1 MNISHQK
8 FYFFNFLSKQRKA
21 NQGRTE
27 IIRNDLNPVWNYK
40 TVFSI
45 FRKNIQ
51 IQIQVKEQA
60 KNLIPRPIFRNFL
73 KFSEILYTVHTLA
86 DQKVTRFGFNKIL
99 KNASLFGCVTF

>member
-1 MNISHQK
+1 MKILDQK
-8 FYFFNFLSKQRKA
+8 EYFSPKILIFLFFLSKHHKA

-51 IQIQVKEQA
+51 IQIQVKEWA
-60 KNLIPRPIFRNFL
+60 KNLQSIRIFSNTGRT
-73 KFSEILYTVHTLA
+73 IL
-86 DQKVTRFGFNKIL
+86 QCI
-99 KNASLFGCVTF
+99 

>member
-1 MNISHQK
+1 MIYLDPGMCFEHKPHPSFPIFMKILDLNE
-8 FYFFNFLSKQRKA
+8 YFSSKTLFFQFFLSKQRKA

-51 IQIQVKEQA
+51 IQIQVKERA
-60 KNLIPRPIFRNFL
+60 KNLMP
-73 KFSEILYTVHTLA
+73 
-86 DQKVTRFGFNKIL
+86 
-99 KNASLFGCVTF
+99 LF

>member
-1 MNISHQK
+1 MIYLDPGMCYEHKPHPSFSH
-8 FYFFNFLSKQRKA
+8 FYENLRSERIFLTKNHNFFLSKHRKA

-51 IQIQVKEQA
+51 IQIQVKEWA
-60 KNLIPRPIFRNFL
+60 KNLI
-73 KFSEILYTVHTLA
+73 LYTVWTI
-86 DQKVTRFGFNKIL
+86 V
-99 KNASLFGCVTF
+99 

>member
-1 MNISHQK
+1 MIYLDPGMCFEHKPHPHFPIFMKILDLNE
-8 FYFFNFLSKQRKA
+8 YFSPKIIIFFLSKHRKA

-60 KNLIPRPIFRNFL
+60 KNLIPRPIF
-73 KFSEILYTVHTLA
+73 
-86 DQKVTRFGFNKIL
+86 
-99 KNASLFGCVTF
+99 

>member
-1 MNISHQK
+1 MKILDLNE
-8 FYFFNFLSKQRKA
+8 YFSSKILFFQFFLSKQRKA

-51 IQIQVKEQA
+51 IQIQVKEWA
-60 KNLIPRPIFRNFL
+60 KNFMP
-73 KFSEILYTVHTLA
+73 
-86 DQKVTRFGFNKIL
+86 
-99 KNASLFGCVTF
+99 LF

>member
-1 MNISHQK
+1 MKKNFLIKKVLK
-8 FYFFNFLSKQRKA
+8 FFREFLSKHRKA

-51 IQIQVKEQA
+51 IQIQVKERAHSMPFYVCQFTHA
-60 KNLIPRPIFRNFL
+60 NLHMPNEGP
-73 KFSEILYTVHTLA
+73 
-86 DQKVTRFGFNKIL
+86 
-99 KNASLFGCVTF
+99 

>member
-1 MNISHQK
+1 MKILDLNE
-8 FYFFNFLSKQRKA
+8 YFSPKIIIFLSKHRKA

-51 IQIQVKEQA
+51 IQIQVKEWA
-60 KNLIPRPIFRNFL
+60 KNLI
-73 KFSEILYTVHTLA
+73 LYRVWTIV
-86 DQKVTRFGFNKIL
+86 
-99 KNASLFGCVTF
+99 

>member
-1 MNISHQK
+1 MIYLDPGMCFEHKPHPHLPIFMKILDLNE
-8 FYFFNFLSKQRKA
+8 YFSSKTIFSIFLSKQRKE

-51 IQIQVKEQA
+51 IQIQVKEWA
-60 KNLIPRPIFRNFL
+60 KNLML
-73 KFSEILYTVHTLA
+73 
-86 DQKVTRFGFNKIL
+86 
-99 KNASLFGCVTF
+99 LF